1 MTKTIQKWGN
11 SQGVRLPKETLAAAG
26 LAVGQEVS
34 VDVSADRIILRPA
47 KPKRKRI
54 RIEDL
59 LAKMPKHVK
68 SLGEEWKDRPQG
80 KEVW

>member
-26 LAVGQEVS
+26 FALGQEVT

-47 KPKRKRI
+47 KPRRKRI

-68 SLGEEWKDRPQG
+68 SLGEEWKDHPQG